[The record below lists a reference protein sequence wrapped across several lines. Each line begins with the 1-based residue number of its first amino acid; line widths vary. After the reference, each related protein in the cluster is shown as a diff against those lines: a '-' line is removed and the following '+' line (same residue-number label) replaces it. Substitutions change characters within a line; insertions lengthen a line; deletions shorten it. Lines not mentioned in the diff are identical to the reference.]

1 MGLGFPFVCLVFV
14 HGAAGFVV
22 VLAVVF
28 FLSVW
33 VGSGLVGFGLDVVL
47 VVVGA
52 PRVRRFRVVFAFRVR
67 SALVS
72 GCGCSEGRRACQS
85 SRHRIPIVV
94 VRV

>member
-1 MGLGFPFVCLVFV
+1 MG
-14 HGAAGFVV
+14 
-22 VLAVVF
+22 
-28 FLSVW
+28 VW
-33 VGSGLVGFGLDVVL
+33 VELVML
-47 VVVGA
+47 VVGA

-94 VRV
+94 VREKVSGYGAG